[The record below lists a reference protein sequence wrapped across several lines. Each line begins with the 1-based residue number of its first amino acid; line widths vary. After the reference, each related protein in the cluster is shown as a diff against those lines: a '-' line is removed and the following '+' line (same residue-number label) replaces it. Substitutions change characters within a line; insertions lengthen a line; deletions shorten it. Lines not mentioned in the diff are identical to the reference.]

1 MVNRPKGKIVPW
13 LADRL
18 GMPRDELLGTA
29 DIAARL
35 GVTRQ
40 RVEQLRRDDPTF
52 PRSFSGYGHA
62 RAWRTAGI
70 ECWAAAHRRGR
81 PEAGG
86 RFVGEAAA
94 LLLAAEAHAHRL
106 NVHWVDSGLFWL
118 SIASGAA
125 GAGLATAM
133 ESMGVTAKEIEEE
146 IGRWRGP
153 IDTPKTVRR
162 MNPHVQAFLTAAD
175 RSAAEGGRANLR
187 ALDVV
192 LAFIDATWERHGEMR
207 RARPTDHLLD
217 AFNRRG
223 LDIDELR
230 RRLVAADADASSTG
244 GFEQRRLR
252 RFARR
257 KSKRPAFELAPN
269 PLGHDPWTR
278 SPWGAA
284 FARTRDGRHLT
295 VDGEVWFFTID
306 GDGFYIRAADGRP
319 VGYRYPEK
327 PRIRRGQQSF
337 KPVNGFMEILPMP
350 PVEMA
355 DWPDRRF
362 LADE

>member
-1 MVNRPKGKIVPW
+1 MVDRPKGKIVPW

-18 GMPRDELLGTA
+18 SMPREELLGTA
-29 DIAARL
+29 DIATRL

-40 RVEQLRRDDPTF
+40 RVAQLRGDDPTF
-52 PRSFSGYGHA
+52 PRSFSGYGRA

-70 ECWAAAHRRGR
+70 ECWAAAHRPER

-86 RFVGEAAA
+86 RFLGEAAA

-125 GAGLATAM
+125 GAGLEAAVD
-133 ESMGVTAKEIEEE
+133 SMGVTAKEIEDE
-146 IGRWRGP
+146 IGRWRGSS
-153 IDTPKTVRR
+153 DTTKRVRR
-162 MNPHVQAFLTAAD
+162 MNPHVQSFLAAAD
-175 RSAAEGGRANLR
+175 RSAAKGGRANLR
-187 ALDVV
+187 ALDVL
-192 LAFIDATWERHGEMR
+192 LAFIDAKWERHGEMR
-207 RARPTDHLLD
+207 TPRPPDHLLD

-230 RRLVAADADASSTG
+230 RRLVAADADATSPG
-244 GFEQRRLR
+244 GFEQRRLKRFPR
-252 RFARR
+252 R
-257 KSKRPAFELAPN
+257 RPTKPRFELAPD

-295 VDGEVWFFTID
+295 VDGEVWFFKID
-306 GDGFYIRAADGRP
+306 GDGFYIRSSDGRP

-327 PRIRRGQQSF
+327 PRIRAGQQVI

-362 LADE
+362 LSDE